1 MLFKKPVLVQNI
13 KLFINKILII
23 IGAYGI
29 IQILAQD
36 IGIKMS
42 KKHREIITKMPIQII
57 FLYDGAFIIT
67 NDYILALI
75 SILGYYLLKYI
86 S

>member
-13 KLFINKILII
+13 KLFSNKILII
-23 IGAYGI
+23 IAAYGI

-42 KKHREIITKMPIQII
+42 KKHRKIITKMPIQII
-57 FLYDGAFIIT
+57 FLYAGAFIIT